1 MTTVKTLT
9 ADRIM
14 QLLGDVIVGGS
25 VVDGN
30 LVLRTR
36 NGVEMNVGRVRG
48 DVGPAPHAAHIP
60 FSPSNGVAST
70 NVQDALAEL
79 GGDITN
85 LNNVKADKSAQP
97 KFLMGRVLQPQ
108 PTANVKS
115 TKEHTNVFP
124 AGYFATAP
132 NVVLTVETTVP
143 ERIKYYAVHGVTT
156 RSFSISHLRTT
167 TGDTA
172 YRYLAV
178 G

>member
-25 VVDGN
+25 VVNGN

-60 FSPSNGVAST
+60 FSPTNGVAAT
-70 NVQDALAEL
+70 NVQAALAEL
-79 GGDITN
+79 GGDISN

-97 KFLMGRVLQPQ
+97 KFLMGSVTQPQ
-108 PTANVKS
+108 PTANVNS
-115 TKEHTNVFP
+115 TKAHTNVFP
-124 AGYFATAP
+124 AGYFTTAP
-132 NVVLTVETTVP
+132 NVVLTLETTVP
-143 ERIKYYAVHGVTT
+143 ERIIYYAVHGVTT
-156 RSFSISHLRTT
+156 RSFSITHLRTSTSNT
-167 TGDTA
+167 T

-178 G
+178 E